1 MKIKFY
7 KYQAAGND
15 FVLIDNRDK
24 KLTLTKEQIAQIT
37 NRRLG
42 VGADGVILVDADAKA
57 NFNVTYINPDGT
69 QSLCGNGC
77 RTAVH
82 LANKL
87 GLANG
92 KNTFNAF
99 DGIHEAEI
107 LPDGQIKIKMN
118 DVEAI
123 EEVFDGYS
131 LDTGSPHYVKFIQGL
146 NDFPVFEEGRKMRYH
161 KHFPKGTNANYLE
174 SQGENTFALRTYE
187 RGVEEET
194 LACGTGATAA
204 ALAAS
209 IKGYTSPITLLTWG
223 GTLKVDFK
231 TRPSGGFYEIYL
243 TGPAKMVFEG
253 ELTLED

>member
-1 MKIKFY
+1 MKIHFY

-15 FVLIDNRDK
+15 FVLIDNRER
-24 KLTLTKEQIAQIT
+24 KLTLTKEQIAHIT
-37 NRRLG
+37 DRRFG
-42 VGADGVILVDADAKA
+42 VGADGVILVDNDRQA
-57 NFNVTYINPDGT
+57 NYSVTYINPDGT

-92 KNTFNAF
+92 KNSFNAY
-99 DGIHEAEI
+99 DGIHEADI

-118 DVEAI
+118 DVDAM

-146 NDFPVFEEGRKMRYH
+146 EDFPVFEEGRKMRYH
-161 KHFPKGTNANYLE
+161 KHFAKGTNANYLE
-174 SQGENTFALRTYE
+174 QKSKNAFALRTYE

-194 LACGTGATAA
+194 LACGTGATAS

-209 IKGYTSPITLLTWG
+209 KLGATSPVTLFTRG
-223 GTLKVDFK
+223 GTLTVEFK
-231 TRPSGGFYEIYL
+231 TRPSGGFYDIYL

-253 ELTLED
+253 ELMLE